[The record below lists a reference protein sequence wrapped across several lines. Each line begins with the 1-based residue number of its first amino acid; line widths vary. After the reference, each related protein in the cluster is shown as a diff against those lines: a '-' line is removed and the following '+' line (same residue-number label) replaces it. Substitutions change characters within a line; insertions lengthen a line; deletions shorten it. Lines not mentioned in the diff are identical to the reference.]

1 MKEASG
7 NVSRSSLSSMSSRPR
22 RQVQIRKKI
31 TAATTSGTNPPSNI
45 FIRLAVTKE
54 RSTTMN
60 SPATT
65 RLAGR
70 LQFQISRITR
80 NISTE
85 VSNIVSET
93 ATPNAAA
100 RLSEERKASVSPS
113 VNAISA
119 QLTKPT

>member
-1 MKEASG
+1 M
-7 NVSRSSLSSMSSRPR
+7 NRPE
-22 RQVQIRKKI
+22 V
-31 TAATTSGTNPPSNI
+31 N
-45 FIRLAVTKE
+45 
-54 RSTTMN
+54 
-60 SPATT
+60 

-113 VNAISA
+113 VSAIST
-119 QLTKPT
+119 QLTGPT